1 MQTPI
6 LDSYSISPRRSKQGL
21 QHEENIL
28 WRVLKGPKW
37 NKNSINI
44 HKEDSNI
51 MKLENNMKQGNIMW
65 MGRWGSNPQYPRK
78 KTNSNLPRQNNSTI
92 LNSH

>member
-1 MQTPI
+1 MQTPV

-21 QHEENIL
+21 RHEENIL
-28 WRVLKGPKW
+28 WQVLKGPKW

-51 MKLENNMKQGNIMW
+51 MKLENNMKQGNINVD
-65 MGRWGSNPQYPRK
+65 G
-78 KTNSNLPRQNNSTI
+78 
-92 LNSH
+92 

>member
-6 LDSYSISPRRSKQGL
+6 LDSYSISPRRSKQGI

-28 WRVLKGPKW
+28 WRVLKGPNW

-44 HKEDSNI
+44 HKEESNI
-51 MKLENNMKQGNIMW
+51 MKL
-65 MGRWGSNPQYPRK
+65 
-78 KTNSNLPRQNNSTI
+78 
-92 LNSH
+92 

>member
-1 MQTPI
+1 MQTPL

-51 MKLENNMKQGNIMW
+51 MKLENNMKQGNINVD
-65 MGRWGSNPQYPRK
+65 G
-78 KTNSNLPRQNNSTI
+78 
-92 LNSH
+92 